1 MTLSEL
7 LGVVKNAI
15 KQSLFKVEGKVEVDF
30 PDVQRVE
37 LVNPSAPTETVEVSN
52 LPALEESFS
61 KAVFELGDNLI
72 TKLEELQKVIPEDKT
87 SKITEK
93 IEKLG
98 KSLGKD
104 LDLSKVIKGL
114 SDIKNGIDGIEIP
127 KNEVDLKPILT
138 EIKRLGELIP
148 DLSEY
153 SKYGE
158 FKVLLN
164 PEQLKQLIKAFNVS
178 LAVSG
183 SGGGNQYTAGD
194 SITGGTGPLIMG
206 KSDSTGVATPIRVK
220 ETSGKVV
227 VTLDGNSSVLAQGTF
242 TTGSKSGIGTSQV
255 QLVSSGSNSMALT
268 IQADI
273 SNTGTVYVGKT
284 GVTAGTN
291 DATDGYPLLAGDSL
305 DIYYNAPAN
314 VYLIASAA
322 GQKVYWMSN

>member
-15 KQSLFKVEGKVEVDF
+15 KQSIFKVEGRVDVDF
-30 PDVQRVE
+30 PEVQRVE
-37 LVNPSAPTETVEVSN
+37 IVNPSEPTETVEVSN

-61 KAVFELGDNLI
+61 KAVFELSNNLVSS
-72 TKLEELQKVIPEDKT
+72 LEALQKAIPEDKT

-164 PEQLKQLIKAFNVS
+164 SEQLKQLIKAFNVS
-178 LAVSG
+178 IATTT
-183 SGGGNQYTAGD
+183 GGGKGTLFEP
-194 SITGGTGPLIMG
+194 SISQEKGMSGTGADTTITLTNADTAYAVPASAPTTDYVLVLSNQ
-206 KSDSTGVATPIRVK
+206 SDTNMTWGF
-220 ETSGKVV
+220 
-227 VTLDGNSSVLAQGTF
+227 Q
-242 TTGSKSGIGTSQV
+242 
-255 QLVSSGSNSMALT
+255 
-268 IQADI
+268 
-273 SNTGTVYVGKT
+273 NTGTLGNILTSSTGLVSMRLGGGQVIYTRCSSGGKVLNYST
-284 GVTAGTN
+284 KIV
-291 DATDGYPLLAGDSL
+291 
-305 DIYYNAPAN
+305 
-314 VYLIASAA
+314 
-322 GQKVYWMSN
+322 